1 MLGSRPPSD
10 SPPGTI
16 AWLDI
21 TIDSS
26 PSWPFHPRIGP
37 LGLRIAPLDVTRGAF
52 YFKGARLRGAR
63 CLFGAV
69 SLAGA
74 GLTRPARPPHAD
86 ADPALHLLIRGES
99 SGSVFDSTSTLA
111 RPVLKVIDPSMEV
124 DEQFHTNSHMYTLN
138 VHQATVGME
147 PASIA
152 EMIGR
157 SYPLTDFQ
165 LHLVRAQ
172 TQILR
177 ADAGGLA
184 TASAMVGVDR
194 FLGALAGL
202 LLRTAVAPN
211 AGIDPVANV
220 RALTETIIFERAT
233 DPNLTPTAIAEE
245 LNISLRQLY
254 RAFHDAESPAALI
267 RRRRLERAAE
277 VLASRRSIGNV
288 ESVAQECG
296 FSSAEYFSRAF
307 RREFG
312 LSPRAYRSRHRETP
326 VSPSERRPI
335 A

>member
-1 MLGSRPPSD
+1 MLGSRPPSE

-21 TIDSS
+21 TIDSA

-37 LGLRIAPLDVTRGAF
+37 LGLRIAPLDVSRGAF
-52 YFKGARLRGAR
+52 YFKGARLRGSR
-63 CLFGAV
+63 CLFGVV
-69 SLAGA
+69 SLNGA
-74 GLTRPARPPHAD
+74 VLSRPARPAHAD
-86 ADPALHLLIRGES
+86 ASPTLHLLIRGES
-99 SGSVFDSTSTLA
+99 SGSVFDPTSTLT
-111 RPVLKVIDPSMEV
+111 RPVLKVIDPSADVE
-124 DEQFHTNSHMYTLN
+124 EQFHTNSHMYTLN

-152 EMIGR
+152 EMVGR

-165 LHLVRAQ
+165 VHLVRSQA
-172 TQILR
+172 QILR
-177 ADAGGLA
+177 SDADGFSS
-184 TASAMVGVDR
+184 ASAMVGVDR

-220 RALTETIIFERAT
+220 RAMTETLIYERAT
-233 DPNLTPTAIAEE
+233 DPRLTPTAIAEE

-254 RAFHDAESPAALI
+254 RAFDDAESPAALI

-277 VLASRRSIGNV
+277 VLASRRSIANV

-312 LSPRAYRSRHRETP
+312 LSPRAYRSRHREAP
-326 VSPSERRPI
+326 VGPSGGVG
-335 A
+335 